1 MCIRD
6 SLRSEYGVMKLE
18 GPIYIYAQEEI
29 KINGVNFGK
38 NFYLLKDLYG
48 TWTLVQ
54 KIEFDDYLAVFCHM
68 KLDRIL
74 L

>member
-1 MCIRD
+1 
-6 SLRSEYGVMKLE
+6 MKLKDL
-18 GPIYIYAQEEI
+18 YIFMLKRN

-38 NFYLLKDLYG
+38 NFYLIKDSYG

-54 KIEFDDYLAVFCHM
+54 KIEFDDYLAGV
-68 KLDRIL
+68 LPYEIGPIL